1 MKKKDKT
8 YIKGKLEIMN
18 KKVNKNKVKKTLA
31 LALVA
36 MLTLG
41 RYTTEASLVHAYAS
55 NIQTTSSATVSKTTS
70 ADKSSKKTSAA
81 STSNDAKAGPEGRP
95 PAGDPPKGNPPAGNP
110 PSGNP
115 PAAPPNGGAGG
126 PGASSSMDIK
136 YTAST
141 KITSKTSQ
149 TGKKYTSSTK
159 DKSALLI
166 STKDKVTINKPTV
179 NNTKRNGNATF
190 LDTIMIYQS
199 MSGDSASG
207 TSSFTANGGSITS
220 KGGHVFHVTNT
231 NAVISLNNVKIKN
244 TDKENIP
251 YIIQIICYKAINY
264 ITYF

>member
-1 MKKKDKT
+1 
-8 YIKGKLEIMN
+8 
-18 KKVNKNKVKKTLA
+18 
-31 LALVA
+31 

-70 ADKSSKKTSAA
+70 TDKSSKKTSTT
-81 STSNDAKAGPEGRP
+81 STSNDAK
-95 PAGDPPKGNPPAGNP
+95 GDPPKSDTPAGNPPAGNP

-126 PGASSSMDIK
+126 PGASSSKDIK

-159 DKSALLI
+159 DKRALLI